1 MKTKKITNYKYV
13 SDFDINTSN
22 LSRSIPCT
30 HKDQF
35 ANILSYNQK
44 IHTFPFTT
52 QCKIRHPRTNMEIG
66 FRDFHATIPTASAAS
81 NKRCRVPY
89 STSLYHSSI
98 YRYITGVKLNPVPR
112 VKKKKLREVVKI
124 SSPIQQ
130 TLQCI
135 C

>member
-1 MKTKKITNYKYV
+1 MGPERGLG
-13 SDFDINTSN
+13 SEPLGQFFN
-22 LSRSIPCT
+22 LGHFPSGDHT
-30 HKDQF
+30 HTHTHTHV
-35 ANILSYNQK
+35 LSYNQK
-44 IHTFPFTT
+44 IHTFPLTT
-52 QCKIRHPRTNMEIG
+52 QCIHRHPVTNIEIG
-66 FRDFHATIPTASAAS
+66 YGDLHVTIPTASAAS